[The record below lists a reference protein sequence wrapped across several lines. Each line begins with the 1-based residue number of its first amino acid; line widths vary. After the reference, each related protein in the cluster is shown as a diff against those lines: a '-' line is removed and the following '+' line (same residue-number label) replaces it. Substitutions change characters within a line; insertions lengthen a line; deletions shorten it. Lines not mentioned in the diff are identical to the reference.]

1 MPAEA
6 IIVMPE
12 EVRSHVR
19 EIFAKGQARGRN
31 PNAFSK
37 LGDSLVLTSHYLTR
51 FDGGSYNLGP
61 YGFLQPTIEHY
72 AGSFARYGVAVKV
85 GLHAWSVFDP
95 LWANKEHCVA
105 EETMLACEFRLHNPS
120 TILIRI
126 GTNDTGSAGLFEENV
141 RQIVEFCIA
150 EGVIPVL
157 GTKPDRFE
165 GPDGQNNAVIR
176 RLAAEYRVPLWD
188 FDRIADTLP
197 DRGLTAD
204 NVHLTI
210 YRTNDYTD
218 PETFNRGYPVNDLTA
233 LLMLDAIRQTVQTV
247 QS

>member
-12 EVRSHVR
+12 EVRVHVR
-19 EIFAKGQARGRN
+19 EIYAKGQALARN

-37 LGDSLVLTSHYLTR
+37 LGDSLVLTSSYLTR
-51 FDGGSYNLGP
+51 FDSGHYNLGP

-72 AGSFARYGVAVKV
+72 AGSFAHYGVAVKV

-95 LWANKEHCVA
+95 LWANKEHCLA
-105 EETMLACEFRLHNPS
+105 EETMLACEIRLYNPS
-120 TILIRI
+120 VLLIRL
-126 GTNDTGSAGLFEENV
+126 GTNDTGSAELFEANL
-141 RQIVEFCIA
+141 RKIVEFCLA

-165 GPDGQNNAVIR
+165 GPEGRNNEVIR
-176 RLAAEYRVPLWD
+176 KLAAEYRVPLWD
-188 FDRIADTLP
+188 FDRVSDTMP
-197 DRGLTAD
+197 ARGLSTD
-204 NVHLTI
+204 NVHLTT
-210 YRTNDYTD
+210 YRANDYTD

-233 LLMLDAIRQTVQTV
+233 LLVLDAIRQTVEP
-247 QS
+247 